1 MSETRILDRDPI
13 SGITTTFR
21 YDHATDKFKIGYSQ
35 DRAQV
40 EAIIESNKRQMI
52 ESDPKAQMK
61 NDMVWYCR
69 VPTIVQYE
77 WLKKFGL
84 NFQKREHFKPCMD
97 LIDHGDY
104 GYLKTVPIKHTFKS
118 A

>member
-1 MSETRILDRDPI
+1 MTTRVLDHDPI

-21 YDHATDKFKIGYSQ
+21 YDHATDRFKIGYRQ
-35 DRAQV
+35 DREQV
-40 EAIIESNKRQMI
+40 EKIIESNKRQMI

-104 GYLKTVPIKHTFKS
+104 GYLKTVPIKHTFR
-118 A
+118 AE